1 MPLRFVL
8 LFLFVA
14 ACLFG
19 GEVGG
24 EVVLLWELFG
34 EGGIEDGEGVY
45 FVFWEGWGDEVE
57 LVLAF
62 VFVFIVFGVEFHF
75 EWVCF
80 GVSSWR

>member
-1 MPLRFVL
+1 MPLRLVL
-8 LFLFVA
+8 LFLFAA

-19 GEVGG
+19 GEVGR

-34 EGGIEDGEGVY
+34 EGGIEDCEGVY
-45 FVFWEGWGDEVE
+45 FVFWEYRGGEVE
-57 LVLAF
+57 LVVLAF
-62 VFVFIVFGVEFHF
+62 VFVVFGVELGF